1 MKMIAVAIDEST
13 LRALDR
19 IANRA
24 DRGRAGAI
32 VERSSR
38 SAVVRRALQEFVARQ
53 EKAEREAAER
63 VIVARHARQLS
74 REAAALV
81 SDQAEP

>member
-1 MKMIAVAIDEST
+1 MKTIAIAIDEST

-19 IANRA
+19 IVV
-24 DRGRAGAI
+24 RGAVA
-32 VERSSR
+32 ERSSR

-63 VIVARHARQLS
+63 AIVARHARQLS